1 VIDLGTRIS
10 DLQVTEVIDGDTI
23 RVETDD
29 GEESLRLAC
38 VDTEESRSG
47 SGKPVTR
54 AGKEASEMAKEYFAT
69 GGGGLDRVDMEFD
82 TDDPVEVCLVKH
94 RDNYG
99 RLFCYVHKGEENFNL
114 KLTREGWSPY
124 FVKYGRS
131 RLYDVQF
138 MAAEAEAQA
147 KRSVVWDP
155 DYNGAGQRRDYYRLV
170 PWWWLRASV
179 VEDYRRLPPP
189 PDVLS
194 VRLDYQ
200 RLLES
205 IDPRVIET
213 VLCDLQEGVKRW
225 PGGAVVY
232 AGSPQHKFNLWI
244 PDARN
249 GEMEQLIELIEKRY
263 SGQDEESYS
272 GLGRGYVYVSG
283 DVTDYEGKPQI
294 VLRGVDQLSDMPPG
308 S

>member
-1 VIDLGTRIS
+1 MGTRIS

-38 VDTEESRSG
+38 VDTEESRPR

-54 AGKEASEMAKEYFAT
+54 AGKEASEMAKQYFAT
-69 GGGGLDRVDMEFD
+69 SGGGLDRVELEFD

-99 RLFCYVHKGEENFNL
+99 RLLCYVHKAEENFNL

-179 VEDYRRLPPP
+179 VEDYRRLARPEG
-189 PDVLS
+189 VLS

-200 RLLES
+200 RLLEA
-205 IDPRVIET
+205 IPTRET
-213 VLCDLQEGVKRW
+213 
-225 PGGAVVY
+225 
-232 AGSPQHKFNLWI
+232 F
-244 PDARN
+244 
-249 GEMEQLIELIEKRY
+249 LIELGKSTFPRLSLYSSSWISLCATTTRRHRLPVLDQGGERY
-263 SGQDEESYS
+263 CPSPI
-272 GLGRGYVYVSG
+272 RG
-283 DVTDYEGKPQI
+283 
-294 VLRGVDQLSDMPPG
+294 
-308 S
+308 

>member
-54 AGKEASEMAKEYFAT
+54 AGKEAAEMAKEYFAV
-69 GGGGLDRVDMEFD
+69 GGGGLDTVELEFD

-99 RLFCYVHKGEENFNL
+99 RLLCYIHKDEENYNL

-131 RLYDVQF
+131 RLYDVRF

-147 KRSVVWDP
+147 KRSVIWDP

-179 VEDYRRLPPP
+179 VEDYRRLAPP
-189 PDVLS
+189 
-194 VRLDYQ
+194 
-200 RLLES
+200 
-205 IDPRVIET
+205 T
-213 VLCDLQEGVKRW
+213 C
-225 PGGAVVY
+225 
-232 AGSPQHKFNLWI
+232 SP
-244 PDARN
+244 
-249 GEMEQLIELIEKRY
+249 
-263 SGQDEESYS
+263 
-272 GLGRGYVYVSG
+272 
-283 DVTDYEGKPQI
+283 
-294 VLRGVDQLSDMPPG
+294 
-308 S
+308 